1 LRLLEERS
9 DKETPE
15 QRQRDRDR
23 APVEFGSSDDFML
36 QQALNKLQG
45 KPVLES
51 KALLERRLAQSE
63 PPQSQGEPVEH

>member
-1 LRLLEERS
+1 
-9 DKETPE
+9 
-15 QRQRDRDR
+15 
-23 APVEFGSSDDFML
+23 VEFGSSDDFML